1 MPGPEDDE
9 HVRMRDHLAHIRDVL
24 SRAPSTSEGRE
35 PTRRALVAHLDSY
48 IARGVTPEN
57 THFGFRTPVFV
68 DDAGRICA
76 VGYLIEQ
83 TAGRALVEDIA
94 RTHRYAELE
103 TIYRDRA
110 DVRSWV
116 LASGFTLEELASIQ
130 PGYIAAIDDWQPWSI
145 EAGRITSKPDEA
157 ADDSGMVSY
166 LRPVRGGD
174 DDKPIKPAIFRGAL
188 ADGSM
193 VGPWTF
199 RDADGSMRGSGTF
212 QAGAGIWRS
221 LDGSGR
227 RMAEGPCDKNLPHGA
242 WRLYHPSGR
251 VAAEGAM
258 AAGRRVGPWTFY
270 HDDPAGAPLARGSF
284 DRGGLRGKWNHYD
297 AKGHLLAMYTEA
309 VPAALRQ
316 VGWLDPEGGT
326 SGIAHLVTVTPG
338 SDGVSHSRSFAMEYM
353 NTTQFALDMYAR
365 EDLKLFVHAEPV
377 EPPTEERSVE
387 MVMKDAEG
395 RKLERHEKAG
405 SVWWTERVCPAF
417 VESGHRIA
425 GDAATT

>member
-1 MPGPEDDE
+1 MK
-9 HVRMRDHLAHIRDVL
+9 
-24 SRAPSTSEGRE
+24 
-35 PTRRALVAHLDSY
+35 
-48 IARGVTPEN
+48 AR
-57 THFGFRTPVFV
+57 H
-68 DDAGRICA
+68 A
-76 VGYLIEQ
+76 GYLIEQ
-83 TAGRALVEDIA
+83 TAGRALLEDIA

-227 RMAEGPCDKNLPHGA
+227 RMAEGPYDKNLPHGA

-270 HDDPAGAPLARGSF
+270 HDDPARAPLARGSF

-309 VPAALRQ
+309 VPAALR
-316 VGWLDPEGGT
+316 
-326 SGIAHLVTVTPG
+326 
-338 SDGVSHSRSFAMEYM
+338 
-353 NTTQFALDMYAR
+353 
-365 EDLKLFVHAEPV
+365 
-377 EPPTEERSVE
+377 
-387 MVMKDAEG
+387 
-395 RKLERHEKAG
+395 
-405 SVWWTERVCPAF
+405 
-417 VESGHRIA
+417 
-425 GDAATT
+425 